1 MRRAIHLTIFLLA
14 VCAMA
19 TGITFERAV
28 TASSNA
34 DGVRF
39 DLPANAALRVEN
51 RRGNVTVETW
61 DEIYVWLETGAA
73 GASVSPVRVERDEQ
87 RLTISTRRD
96 ETSRV
101 DLTVRVP
108 VHANVEIVTAD
119 GAIEIRGVP
128 AALSA
133 TSEAGDVR
141 LEVSPQTDATV
152 TARSSQGSA
161 RNTLASDAGSPVEFS
176 VPAREFTARLGAGNR
191 GVSLSSVSGQITLA
205 ALADAPLVDASN
217 DNATTTIAR
226 TQRRP
231 PTLGGVEVDSSGASR
246 TPSPSPTPS
255 GSPEEVDEDDVITI
269 ETDLVNVNV
278 SVVDRGSGRGLTGL
292 EASDFRCLEDRVEQQ
307 IRSFE
312 ASSVPFDLILLIDLS
327 GSTREVVDLI
337 RASALRFVAAAREQ
351 DRIAVV
357 TFASAPV
364 LVSEL
369 TTDRAALRER
379 IGRIE
384 QPRGSTRLYDAV
396 QFAMNLTT
404 TRASSNRRSAI
415 VLMSDGLD
423 GELPNVQGDGS
434 SLSFAELTRQVEEMD
449 GVLYTL
455 WLNTEYDSLSERD
468 IQPETFDLAHDR
480 MRQLAEAGGGV
491 FHEVEELADLAGV
504 YERVIADLGTVYSFS
519 YRPTNEARDGRWRA
533 IRVTLPRHQ
542 SAVARGRRGYR
553 R

>member
-1 MRRAIHLTIFLLA
+1 MRRATLLTIFLLA

-19 TGITFERAV
+19 TGITFERAIMAA
-28 TASSNA
+28 ASA

-51 RRGNVTVETW
+51 RRGSVTVETW
-61 DEIYVWLETGAA
+61 DEIYVWLETGTA

-87 RLTISTRRD
+87 RLAISTRRD

-128 AALSA
+128 GSLSA
-133 TSEAGDVR
+133 TSEAGNVR

-191 GVSLSSVSGQITLA
+191 IVQLASVRGQITLA
-205 ALADAPLVDASN
+205 ALTNSSAPD
-217 DNATTTIAR
+217 DDTTIAR

-292 EASDFRCLEDRVEQQ
+292 EASDFRCLEDGVEQE

-351 DRIAVV
+351 DRVAVV

-404 TRASSNRRSAI
+404 TRTTSNRRSAI

-491 FHEVEELADLAGV
+491 FYEVEELADLAGA
-504 YERVIADLGTVYSFS
+504 YQRVIADLGTVYSFS
-519 YRPTNEARDGRWRA
+519 YRPTNEARDGRWRT